1 MGAFGK
7 ELLRERFLEVMEING
22 DKMVSL
28 KFFLFVGLVSFWGG
42 GWVLLGIDEREKV
55 LCGSA

>member
-1 MGAFGK
+1 LGAFGK

-28 KFFLFVGLVSFWGG
+28 KFFPFVGFVSFWGG

-55 LCGSA
+55 LCGSS

>member
-1 MGAFGK
+1 M
-7 ELLRERFLEVMEING
+7 RERFLEVMEING

>member
-1 MGAFGK
+1 
-7 ELLRERFLEVMEING
+7 LRERFLEVMEING

-28 KFFLFVGLVSFWGG
+28 KFFPFVGFVSFWGG

-55 LCGSA
+55 LCGSS

>member
-1 MGAFGK
+1 M
-7 ELLRERFLEVMEING
+7 EVIEING

-28 KFFLFVGLVSFWGG
+28 KFFLFVGFVFFGGG

>member
-1 MGAFGK
+1 
-7 ELLRERFLEVMEING
+7 MEING

-28 KFFLFVGLVSFWGG
+28 KFFLFVGFFLGVG